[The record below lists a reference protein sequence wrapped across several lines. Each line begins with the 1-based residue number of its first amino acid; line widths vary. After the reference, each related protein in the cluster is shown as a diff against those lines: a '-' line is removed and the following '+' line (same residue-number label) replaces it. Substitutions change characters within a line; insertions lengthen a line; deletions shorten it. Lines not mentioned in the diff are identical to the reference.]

1 MLVVELKH
9 IFSSSIVEVVKTQ
22 LYKSLVREVEDNV
35 LNCEPL
41 VEAVNFLYWA
51 FKRENLLS
59 DLTIVLFLN
68 FNIVANSAKTVK
80 DLLHYFLEQTE
91 IDQLPKVDYCSIEL
105 VCKIEEVVVQRIEKI
120 TINVVS

>member
-1 MLVVELKH
+1 M
-9 IFSSSIVEVVKTQ
+9 
-22 LYKSLVREVEDNV
+22 
-35 LNCEPL
+35 
-41 VEAVNFLYWA
+41 
-51 FKRENLLS
+51 
-59 DLTIVLFLN
+59 
-68 FNIVANSAKTVK
+68 ANSAKTVK